1 MEQTKPPLPE
11 NHGEYD
17 AHLLYASGHGPSF
30 EVLELQIREQLKG
43 YRNPWIVP
51 WHMRPKFSDSPYSID
66 DFVEDV
72 RVKLQ
77 AAIKERLSTDTSTSL
92 EVNEAER
99 ATTLLQYISHTIV
112 QHACALH
119 TEKITPEQ
127 MMTLIRRELKRV
139 FPKQSGCYITET
151 PAHPF
156 WHRYRGENVTESNR
170 GIIRYVTDKKP
181 SVPDK
186 KLALWLAG
194 PNPNLTGPDG
204 RIADILRESHPFLV
218 ECNDNMIV
226 RYASDLRRRLLN
238 YTKEHPD
245 FDHEDRLWCANQIAD
260 EWFNIIPPRAQ
271 AQIGAYVDDWE
282 LPIPEVLAK
291 HFTPEVMASRE
302 AFDDKRFVLE
312 QTTIQTS
319 LETGGDMEKAIDDL
333 ARIFGVWQ
341 EALMKFRLCLSDYPT
356 LGLAFLAS
364 NAVTD
369 DRDAFMRNI

>member
-1 MEQTKPPLPE
+1 MEQTKPPLPK

-17 AHLLYASGHGPSF
+17 AHLLHASGHGPSF
-30 EVLELQIREQLKG
+30 EVLELQIREQQKG

-51 WHMRPKFSDSPYSID
+51 WHMRPKISDSPFTID
-66 DFVEDV
+66 DFVQDV
-72 RVKLQ
+72 RTKLCS
-77 AAIKERLSTDTSTSL
+77 AIKEHLSNTPSSSVHARDVDGAPS
-92 EVNEAER
+92 
-99 ATTLLQYISHTIV
+99 LLQYISHTIV

-119 TEKITPEQ
+119 TEKISPDQ
-127 MMTLIRRELKRV
+127 MMAFIRRELRQV
-139 FPKQSGCYITET
+139 FPKQSGCFVAET

-156 WHRYRGENVTESNR
+156 WHRFRGQNVTASNG
-170 GIIRYVTDKKP
+170 GIARYVTGKKP
-181 SVPDK
+181 TVLDK
-186 KLALWLAG
+186 KLALWLSG

-204 RIADILRESHPFLV
+204 RITGILRESHPFLV

-245 FDHEDRLWCANQIAD
+245 FDHEDRLWCADRIAD

-271 AQIGAYVDDWE
+271 AQIGAHVDDWE

-369 DRDAFMRNI
+369 DRDAFMSNI